1 MKPKLGGMDGRVC
14 EFQSIMP
21 IENISSVL
29 EFGILSNERVKALR
43 HQSVAMQEI
52 QERRDKKRVPG
63 GLKLHQYAN
72 LYFHARNPMMYKRR
86 PEAPRLCVLR
96 VSTDVRHEKGVVFTD
111 CNAASGYVRF
121 LHPSQSR
128 LLNFDAIFALDWRHP
143 DDEIAEIRHRSQKC
157 AEVLVP
163 HCVEPRFLIGAYV
176 VDAVRLNQM
185 KALGFNLPVSIDSEM
200 FFR

>member
-1 MKPKLGGMDGRVC
+1 MDRRIC

-29 EFGILSNERVKALR
+29 EFGILSHDRVKELK
-43 HQSVAMQEI
+43 HKSVAMQEV
-52 QERRDKKRVPG
+52 QDLRDKKRVPG
-63 GLKLHQYAN
+63 GLRLHQYAN
-72 LYFHARNPMMYKRR
+72 LYFHARNPMLYKRKND
-86 PEAPRLCVLR
+86 AANLCVLR
-96 VSTDVRHEKGVVFTD
+96 IATDVAHEKGVVFTD

-121 LHPSQSR
+121 LHPSQAR

-163 HCVEPRFLIGAYV
+163 HCVEPGFLIGAYV
-176 VDAVRLNQM
+176 VDAVRLNQL
-185 KALGFNLPVSIDSEM
+185 KALGFNLPVSIDSGM